1 MTIINIKRGS
11 SIHLVLKYLKMKNS
25 RTSTEKDIYAFNP
38 NKFDS
43 LYDVRD
49 LLNNL
54 IDQGFAICKNKQY
67 TITPRG
73 KEALCFITAQQPQQ
87 RYNDKSSLI

>member
-1 MTIINIKRGS
+1 MINIKRGS
-11 SIHLVLKYLKMKNS
+11 SIHLVLKYLKMRNS
-25 RTSTEKDIYAFNP
+25 KPSTQKDIYTFNP

-43 LYDVRD
+43 SYDVRD
-49 LLNNL
+49 LLNDL
-54 IDQGFAICKNKQY
+54 IDQQFAICKNKQY
-67 TITPRG
+67 TITSQG

>member
-1 MTIINIKRGS
+1 MTIINIKRDS

-25 RTSTEKDIYAFNP
+25 RPSTQKDIYTFNP

-43 LYDVRD
+43 SYDVQD

-54 IDQGFAICKNKQY
+54 IDQQFAICKNKQY

-73 KEALCFITAQQPQQ
+73 KEALCFITAQQPLP
-87 RYNDKSSLI
+87 RYNDKASII